1 MADELVDSGD
11 ELVKGFIG
19 VDDGKFGIFP
29 ANLARFSHKIEAV
42 LGDKEVIVVD
52 LTVVVS
58 MGNVE
63 ESLASIEV
71 EVSSGWLGDCA
82 LPRGVIGI
90 GVEV

>member
-29 ANLARFSHKIEAV
+29 AYLARLSHKVETV
-42 LGDKEVIVVD
+42 LGDKEVEVAN

-71 EVSSGWLGDCA
+71 KVSSGWLGD
-82 LPRGVIGI
+82 
-90 GVEV
+90 